1 MLFDMHRMSKVG
13 FAVNFLR
20 TPGQPSQQGQLYCTT
35 PGKWAR
41 FCERELGR
49 SIEIVDDY
57 GLQEFTLLA
66 RAANATSDA
75 SR

>member
-1 MLFDMHRMSKVG
+1 MSKVG
-13 FAVNFLR
+13 FAVNFLKKS
-20 TPGQPSQQGQLYCTT
+20 GQPSGRGQLYCTT

-57 GLQEFTLLA
+57 GLEEFTLLA
-66 RAANATSDA
+66 RTANAISGA